1 MRGPVRGRRRLRKL
15 QKLTRIART
24 PVCRIQGPKGVCIR
38 AMPFTAALE
47 EVARRDRGH
56 LCWRP
61 RLGVPRRPNALR
73 FLLLD
78 VPQARHICALRSHQ
92 RGLVEDRYVLTFS
105 CLSRARFVALGAID
119 TVGGKLVNT
128 TPLAAGLSSQ

>member
-1 MRGPVRGRRRLRKL
+1 
-15 QKLTRIART
+15 
-24 PVCRIQGPKGVCIR
+24 VCIR

-47 EVARRDRGH
+47 EVARRDRGY
-56 LCWRP
+56 LCWQP
-61 RLGVPRRPNALR
+61 RLVVPRRPNALR

-92 RGLVEDRYVLTFS
+92 RGLVEDRFEDRYVLASS

-128 TPLAAGLSSQ
+128 TPLAAGRSSQ